1 MRTLICTQLFLFTS
15 VSSLFLGCEQ
25 QDPPARAAGD
35 AVAAPAESGEIDTTT
50 MPMPGSTGYLKALS
64 GAKQTAENTKQKA
77 DDYNRKLEEQMDDL
91 FTD

>member
-15 VSSLFLGCEQ
+15 IPSLFLGCEQ
-25 QDPPARAAGD
+25 QDRPVRAAGD
-35 AVAAPAESGEIDTTT
+35 AATAPAQSDEISTTNI
-50 MPMPGSTGYLKALS
+50 PMPGSTGYLKALS

>member
-35 AVAAPAESGEIDTTT
+35 GMMFAAEHNHRLAAQAAGESMMVRNSSIER
-50 MPMPGSTGYLKALS
+50 PPCQS
-64 GAKQTAENTKQKA
+64 
-77 DDYNRKLEEQMDDL
+77 
-91 FTD
+91 